1 MLVTYAA
8 PCLQPAWV
16 RRSRPTGAKAAGLRF
31 ERALAR
37 ALPRAVHGQ
46 WFHYLGQDGP
56 AWCQTDLLL
65 IGAKTVVVIEAKLGD
80 YAGAQ
85 MQLGGLY
92 LPVLAAAYPTKAIK
106 GLIVLKHLSQV
117 PEGTIVYETIAAAL
131 AGDVEGPV
139 HWPSK
144 GPV

>member
-37 ALPRAVHGQ
+37 ALPRAVHSQ

-85 MQLGGLY
+85 MQLGVLY
-92 LPVLAAAYPTKAIK
+92 LPVLAAAYPTSTTACAA
-106 GLIVLKHLSQV
+106 VV
-117 PEGTIVYETIAAAL
+117 AVAAL
-131 AGDVEGPV
+131 E
-139 HWPSK
+139 S
-144 GPV
+144 